1 MSDAFFVYGITTLI
15 LCLNVTMLWLLS
27 GSVRYKSKTTHNPE
41 DAASVAKGADV
52 RAEDPEAVARVLR
65 AHTNTF
71 ANTVPFLFLGQ
82 VYVAAGASATMAWVF
97 LGAFTAARVIYSVC
111 YLGGLQPWRSLS
123 FGVGVLATFGMI
135 VHLAILLL
143 G

>member
-27 GSVRYKSKTTHNPE
+27 GSVRYKSRTTHNPE
-41 DAASVAKGADV
+41 DASVSRGADV